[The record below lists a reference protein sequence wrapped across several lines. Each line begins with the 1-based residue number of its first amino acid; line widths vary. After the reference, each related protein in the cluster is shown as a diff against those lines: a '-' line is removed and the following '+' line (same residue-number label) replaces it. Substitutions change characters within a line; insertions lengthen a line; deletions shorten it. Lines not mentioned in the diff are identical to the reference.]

1 MCFNIKTCDKNRF
14 FGNFSKILKSHF
26 SIAHDDFN
34 DIYDDDVNR
43 RICIVYEYITEIR
56 VFVHY
61 SNTARAYNLDIH

>member
-1 MCFNIKTCDKNRF
+1 M
-14 FGNFSKILKSHF
+14 
-26 SIAHDDFN
+26 DDWN

-61 SNTARAYNLDIH
+61 SNTARGYNLDIH